1 LDDPAVKKIP
11 WGSVSLVVAFVGWLV
26 ANLLDWPP
34 GVPTELLRAFF
45 DGSLAGALADW
56 FAVTALFR
64 KPAGL
69 PLPHTD
75 LLVRRK
81 EDLARAIP
89 EFLGQ
94 FLETSSL
101 APLVQK
107 LDFAASLESHF
118 DLAQLSDLFAKPE
131 AAQWSQQAL
140 TAASKILLEDL
151 RRRRPELVDP
161 LTAMVKRR
169 AGWKGLFVGTDTVD
183 EMLQGLL
190 DELEA
195 FHADL
200 SHPLRPLLIR
210 AAAEALSRWGE
221 EKPWGRTDASRA
233 AFNHQASNMV
243 LQFWEVTRVPERL
256 SASLTYVLMHTDAR
270 QLSERIRSAVGQD
283 LQAIRVNGALVGGIA
298 GVLLSQCAHL
308 ILGR

>member
-1 LDDPAVKKIP
+1 MKKIP
-11 WGSVSLVVAFVGWLV
+11 WGTVSLGAAVVGWLV
-26 ANLLDWPP
+26 ANLIDWPA
-34 GVPTELLRAFF
+34 GLATELARSFF

-94 FLETSSL
+94 FLETSAL
-101 APLVQK
+101 EPLVRE
-107 LDFAASLESHF
+107 LDFAASLEANF
-118 DLAQLSDLFAKPE
+118 NPRQLSDLFAKPE

-140 TAASKILLEDL
+140 TAASQFLHEDL

-161 LTAMVKRR
+161 LTSMVKRR
-169 AGWKGLFVGTDTVD
+169 AGWKGLFVGSDTVD

-195 FHADL
+195 FRADL

-210 AAAEALSRWGE
+210 AVAEALSRWGE
-221 EKPWGRTDASRA
+221 EKPWGRTLASRA
-233 AFNHQASNMV
+233 EFNRHAADLV
-243 LQFWEVTRVPERL
+243 LQFWEVTRIPERL
-256 SASLTYVLMHTDAR
+256 SASLTYVLRHTDAR

-298 GVLLSQCAHL
+298 GVLLSQSAHF